1 MYFLIKLFKKS
12 KKLILCKI
20 NFILIIYN
28 LRIFLIHKFKLYKI
42 LFRNLNKKII

>member
-28 LRIFLIHKFKLYKI
+28 LRIFLIHKFNVLFYFI
-42 LFRNLNKKII
+42 LLEFLIR

>member
-12 KKLILCKI
+12 KKLILSKI

-28 LRIFLIHKFKLYKI
+28 LRIFLIKKI
-42 LFRNLNKKII
+42 LKNYIIIINFFEYF